1 MSKDKDRT
9 IVVKR
14 VAPARHG
21 FHGGAWKLAYAD
33 FMTAMMAFFLLMWL
47 LSSVTTKELRGIAE
61 YFNQP
66 LRVALWGGDRSAED
80 SSILKGGG
88 RDISTDKQG
97 VMRQS
102 EGQTLQSERTSVRFN
117 DEEASKQQQGSL
129 ERREQERLHDLQ
141 VKLMAAIEANPVL
154 RQYKQQIR
162 IDSTLTGLRIEIV
175 DTQKRP
181 MFATAR
187 DVVEPYM
194 RDILLAIGRTLNDV
208 PNRIVVQGHTD
219 AVPYAGGEKGYS
231 NWELSADRANAS
243 RRELVAGG
251 LDDGK
256 VLRVIGLAS
265 TQNLNKADPLD
276 PENRRISI
284 IVLNKKSEDALMQ
297 DDTTTTPLSDDAA
310 RSGKPL
316 LPGIALHPATG
327 QAAPVVA
334 PAPVRIK
341 PAMKVAGMPAPT
353 AAATAGTTAG
363 TVTTTA
369 AAATA
374 GTTAAATAGTTTATK
389 AAPGPAQ
396 PPAQ

>member
-1 MSKDKDRT
+1 MSNDKDRA

-14 VAPARHG
+14 ITPARKGH
-21 FHGGAWKLAYAD
+21 HGGAWKLAYAD

-47 LSSVTTKELRGIAE
+47 LSSVTTTQLHGIAE

-66 LRVALWGGDRSAED
+66 LKITLWGGDRSAED

-88 RDISTDKQG
+88 RDVSTEDQGITRRSDGQDIRTAQRSQTHNDDQAMKQ
-97 VMRQS
+97 
-102 EGQTLQSERTSVRFN
+102 L
-117 DEEASKQQQGSL
+117 QGSM

-154 RQYKQQIR
+154 RQFKQQIR

-175 DTQKRP
+175 DSQKRP

-187 DVVEPYM
+187 DTVEPYM
-194 RDILLAIGRTLNDV
+194 RDILRAIGKTLNDV

-243 RRELVAGG
+243 RRELIAGG
-251 LDDGK
+251 MDESK
-256 VLRVIGLAS
+256 VLRVLGLAS

-284 IVLNKKSEDALMQ
+284 IVLNHKSEEALTR
-297 DDTTTTPLSDDAA
+297 DDTTTTTLSDDAA
-310 RSGKPL
+310 GSAKAL
-316 LPGIALHPATG
+316 LPSIAPGAAAEPPHL
-327 QAAPVVA
+327 APVAGAGVA
-334 PAPVRIK
+334 PAN
-341 PAMKVAGMPAPT
+341 AAGH
-353 AAATAGTTAG
+353 
-363 TVTTTA
+363 
-369 AAATA
+369 
-374 GTTAAATAGTTTATK
+374 
-389 AAPGPAQ
+389 
-396 PPAQ
+396 